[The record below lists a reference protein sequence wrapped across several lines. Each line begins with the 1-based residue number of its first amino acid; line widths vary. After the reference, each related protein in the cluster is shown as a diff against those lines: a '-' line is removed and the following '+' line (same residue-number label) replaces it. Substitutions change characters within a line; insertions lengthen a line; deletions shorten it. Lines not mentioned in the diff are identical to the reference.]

1 MNLNFLCR
9 YVAACAILCDYGT
22 ASGSSGL
29 QFAVQKIDYSSERSE
44 IKSQG
49 PALLKTPINT
59 QQTIKESSSVG
70 SFDEILDKYDKDT
83 SSVFTPD
90 NARFINPIV
99 EIETLSLNTNNT
111 NNKKYNESYRI
122 PNSITANEGFN
133 TEQPKQIIIPPTQIN
148 NPFKTVTKEYLGLIQ
163 IPTSNKLIPDSN
175 MMSSNSNTPI
185 QIAVPLAMDANQTNN
200 ISGDISAISK
210 KTILEKTSF
219 KSKTMVGN
227 PMLSNSSTNNSSNS
241 NILLPIKNS
250 SEVISESS
258 SALQRKTIVNS
269 SGLEP
274 KTQKNK
280 KLETYPETDIYK
292 TATKHAPTT
301 NTCTASDVVTGDSGF
316 LDADDL
322 PPPEVRWIKG
332 QKYVKKMRMGKERWV
347 QDLPDEI
354 LEENLKEKPSRE
366 KMMGQNSTLKKN
378 ATAKYCS
385 INKLST
391 PTLGTNNGSNTKS
404 AISNNP
410 SANICCK
417 VVKTYLKI
425 FTKDGRSTG
434 QRKRSV
440 RFVAPKNGEKLKKL
454 FTSTKSNIKTSF
466 ITSSEQESELKN
478 NIISKNSSTLQ
489 LKSKDQNADQKRN
502 NIINAINIVNIDG
515 FDKCKQNKKIILSKG
530 SSREQNSTNDEVINS
545 EKYKLNGNES
555 TSFMTNFGGASNY
568 FLPMV
573 VKPSPEFRNIITL
586 DFNSI
591 RFESLSAIN
600 NRMMILINLRA
611 ECMFG
616 HRNNVKYVNTYLMDS
631 QYRINFCDYSRS
643 NTVDN
648 SLLTCV
654 PERKALPVADIVRQ
668 DISNN
673 QILALETNN
682 QQNASP
688 QKNEQRS
695 NNSIQLSEEDMQ
707 RPRKKPEDLSPSKGY
722 KPDPEKE
729 RIARKAAKLIKN
741 SLVSNYQNT
750 TDLAKAVKK
759 ILSSRCKISID
770 SGGSVKLQ
778 DGSISDTARSIPP
791 TDKND
796 ETLLINTKYK
806 TNISVLT
813 KINLITEL
821 IRDKKTKKCMQ
832 DFIVNKTPKFKML
845 PKFKMSKVIKK
856 APNEE
861 HKERCITKELEKN
874 TNEP

>member
-1 MNLNFLCR
+1 MMNLNFLYR

-22 ASGSSGL
+22 ASGSSGF
-29 QFAVQKIDYSSERSE
+29 QFAVRKIDYSSERSE

-59 QQTIKESSSVG
+59 QQTIKESSYVG
-70 SFDEILDKYDKDT
+70 PFDEILDKYDKDT
-83 SSVFTPD
+83 SSVFTLD
-90 NARFINPIV
+90 NARSIRSIA
-99 EIETLSLNTNNT
+99 EIKTPSLNTNNA
-111 NNKKYNESYRI
+111 NNAKYNESYIRTNPI
-122 PNSITANEGFN
+122 IANEIFN
-133 TEQPKQIIIPPTQIN
+133 TEQPKQIIMPPTQIN

-185 QIAVPLAMDANQTNN
+185 QIAVPLAMDVNQTSN

-210 KTILEKTSF
+210 ETILEKTGF
-219 KSKTMVGN
+219 KSKTMVSN
-227 PMLSNSSTNNSSNS
+227 PMQSNSSTNNSSNS
-241 NILLPIKNS
+241 NILFSIKNP

-269 SGLEP
+269 SDLEP

-322 PPPEVRWIKG
+322 PPEVRWIKG

-354 LEENLKEKPSRE
+354 LEENLKGKPSRE
-366 KMMGQNSTLKKN
+366 KMIGQNSTLSKN

-391 PTLGTNNGSNTKS
+391 PTLGTNNGVNTKS

-434 QRKRSV
+434 QRKTSV
-440 RFVAPKNGEKLKKL
+440 RFVVPKDGEKLKKL

-489 LKSKDQNADQKRN
+489 LKSKDENANQKRN
-502 NIINAINIVNIDG
+502 NIINAINIVNINDFG
-515 FDKCKQNKKIILSKG
+515 KCKQNKKIILSK
-530 SSREQNSTNDEVINS
+530 SSSCEQNSTNDEVINS
-545 EKYKLNGNES
+545 EEYKLNGNES
-555 TSFMTNFGGASNY
+555 TSFMTNFGRASNY

-573 VKPSPEFRNIITL
+573 VKPFLEFRNIITL

-600 NRMMILINLRA
+600 NRMMIPINLRA
-611 ECMFG
+611 EYMFG

-631 QYRINFCDYSRS
+631 QYKINFCDYSRS

-682 QQNASP
+682 QQNVRLN
-688 QKNEQRS
+688 KNEQRN
-695 NNSIQLSEEDMQ
+695 NNSMQLSEEDMQ
-707 RPRKKPEDLSPSKGY
+707 RPRKKPENLSQSKGY

-729 RIARKAAKLIKN
+729 RIARKVAELIKN
-741 SLVSNYQNT
+741 SLVSDYQNT
-750 TDLAKAVKK
+750 TDLKKEVKR
-759 ILSSRCKISID
+759 ILSSRCKISI
-770 SGGSVKLQ
+770 SGSSVNLEFKKQYNGIPKVTKLTINSRNKK
-778 DGSISDTARSIPP
+778 DNNFLGNA
-791 TDKND
+791 KD
-796 ETLLINTKYK
+796 EHK

-813 KINLITEL
+813 KMNLIMEL
-821 IRDKKTKKCMQ
+821 IRDEKTKKCMQ
-832 DFIVNKTPKFKML
+832 DFIVNKIPDFIVKKK
-845 PKFKMSKVIKK
+845 PKVIKK
-856 APNEE
+856 VP
-861 HKERCITKELEKN
+861 KMSTKRDV
-874 TNEP
+874 